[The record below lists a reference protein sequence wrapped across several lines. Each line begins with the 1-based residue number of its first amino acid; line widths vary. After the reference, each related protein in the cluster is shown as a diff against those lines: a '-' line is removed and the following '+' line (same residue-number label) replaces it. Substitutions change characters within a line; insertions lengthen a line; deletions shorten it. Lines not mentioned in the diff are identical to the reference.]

1 MPLSFAYTYT
11 NTEFQ
16 NSFDSA
22 VDIWGV
28 VNEGDEM
35 PYIPNHQFNAGISL
49 EHNKF
54 ETHLSGRYMGEFR
67 TMVGS
72 GAIAANQKIESNFV
86 VDLSAKYHLNE
97 YLSLTANAINLLDN
111 EYAVARVPAGL
122 RPGHP
127 MGIYGGISARF

>member
-1 MPLSFAYTYT
+1 
-11 NTEFQ
+11 
-16 NSFDSA
+16 
-22 VDIWGV
+22 
-28 VNEGDEM
+28 
-35 PYIPNHQFNAGISL
+35 
-49 EHNKF
+49 
-54 ETHLSGRYMGEFR
+54 MGEFR

-127 MGIYGGISARF
+127 MGIYDGMSARF